1 MPTTTTR
8 FKNVATKTPEQ
19 MDVLNQLLSILSPEL
34 LSQLMG
40 SEEQFIDRFQ
50 RGVADPAMRQFR
62 EQIIPEL
69 QTAFAGSGSK
79 GGTAQEAQLIGA
91 GERLSKDLASLL
103 AQAQSGELQQQ
114 RGFASNI
121 AQLGLGTSPF
131 ENVAIQKTR
140 TSPFETFLG
149 SLGQGVG
156 GLAARPVLGLAEK
169 GVSAISKLF
178 GV

>member
-1 MPTTTTR
+1 MPTTTTSY
-8 FKNVATKTPEQ
+8 KQLPTKTPEQ
-19 MDVLNQLLSILSPEL
+19 MALLNQFASILSPEL
-34 LSQLMG
+34 LDQLMG
-40 SEEQFIDRFQ
+40 SQEQFQERFQ
-50 RGVADPAMRQFR
+50 MGVVDPAMRTFR

-91 GERLSKDLASLL
+91 GERLSSDLASLL
-103 AQAQSGELQQQ
+103 AQAQAQELQQQ
-114 RGFASNI
+114 RGFAGNI

-140 TSPFETFLG
+140 TSPFESLLS

-156 GLAARPVLGLAEK
+156 ELAAKPVFGLAEK